1 MNENIKNFYR
11 ICVFGTEKNNEKAAA
26 NRAYRDMCRTI
37 RFEKGVSQ
45 KLKNDCRTR
54 VVKLIETV
62 IKKCNSIDTVEKF
75 DEFHDS
81 LCSCIIDYYDNQT
94 IAEITYGQAQKWVN
108 MTMKY
113 LCVLYEGQCDWLN
126 KIYSFLHIPIDSI
139 ILDKAKKE
147 FPNEFPVNNI
157 PWSQLSREEYIT
169 IQNKLRAV
177 IKDVTLMD
185 WEFKAW
191 NNPKENE

>member
-1 MNENIKNFYR
+1 MSENIKKFYR
-11 ICVFGTEKNNEKAAA
+11 ICVFGTEENNEKAAA

-37 RFEKGVSQ
+37 RFEKGVSPM
-45 KLKNDCRTR
+45 LKNDCRTR
-54 VVKLIETV
+54 VVELIETE
-62 IKKCNSIDTVEKF
+62 IKNCNSIDTLEKY

-81 LCSCIIDYYDNQT
+81 LCLSIINFYDNQT

-147 FPNEFPVNNI
+147 FQNEFSVNNT

-185 WEFKAW
+185 WEFTAW
-191 NNPKENE
+191 NNPENK

>member
-1 MNENIKNFYR
+1 MNENIKKFYR
-11 ICVFGTEKNNEKAAA
+11 ICVFGTEENNEKAAA
-26 NRAYRDMCRTI
+26 YRAYRDMCRTI
-37 RFEKGVSQ
+37 RFEKGVNQ
-45 KLKNDCRTR
+45 TVKNDCRTI
-54 VVKLIETV
+54 VVELIETE
-62 IKKCNSIDTVEKF
+62 IKKCKSIDTLEKY

-81 LCSCIIDYYDNQT
+81 LCLSIIDCYDNQT

-139 ILDKAKKE
+139 ILDKAKKD
-147 FPNEFPVNNI
+147 FRNDFSVNNT
-157 PWSQLSREEYIT
+157 PWSQLSRDEYIT

-177 IKDVTLMD
+177 IKDVALID
-185 WEFKAW
+185 WEFKVW
-191 NNPKENE
+191 NR

>member
-1 MNENIKNFYR
+1 MNENIKKFYR
-11 ICVFGTEKNNEKAAA
+11 ICVFGTEKNNEKATAK
-26 NRAYRDMCRTI
+26 RAYRDMCRTI

-45 KLKNDCRTR
+45 TVKDDCRTR
-54 VVKLIETV
+54 VIELIETE
-62 IKKCNSIDTVEKF
+62 IKTCNSIDTIEKY
-75 DEFHDS
+75 DKFHDS
-81 LCSCIIDYYDNQT
+81 LCLRIIDCYNNQT

-147 FPNEFPVNNI
+147 FPNDFSVNNT

-177 IKDVTLMD
+177 IKDVALID

-191 NNPKENE
+191 NR

>member
-54 VVKLIETV
+54 VVKLIETE
-62 IKKCNSIDTVEKF
+62 IKKCNSIDIVEKY

-81 LCSCIIDYYDNQT
+81 LCSRIIDCYDNQT

-113 LCVLYEGQCDWLN
+113 LCVLYDGQCDWLN

-185 WEFKAW
+185 WEFTAW
-191 NNPKENE
+191 NNPENK

>member
-1 MNENIKNFYR
+1 MNENIKKFYR
-11 ICVFGTEKNNEKAAA
+11 ICVFGTEENNEKAAA

-37 RFEKGVSQ
+37 RFEKGVDQ
-45 KLKNDCRTR
+45 KLKNDCRTK
-54 VVKLIETV
+54 VVKLIETE
-62 IKKCNSIDTVEKF
+62 IQKCNSIDTVEKY
-75 DEFHDS
+75 DEFHDY
-81 LCSCIIDYYDNQT
+81 LCLCIIDCYDNQT

-113 LCVLYEGQCDWLN
+113 LCVLYEGRCDWLN

-147 FPNEFPVNNI
+147 FPNDFSVNNT

-177 IKDVTLMD
+177 IKDVALID

-191 NNPKENE
+191 NR

>member
-1 MNENIKNFYR
+1 MNENIKKFYR
-11 ICVFGTEKNNEKAAA
+11 ICVFGTEENNEKAAA

-45 KLKNDCRTR
+45 MLKNDCRTR
-54 VVKLIETV
+54 VVELIETE
-62 IKKCNSIDTVEKF
+62 IKNCNSIDTLEKY

-81 LCSCIIDYYDNQT
+81 LCLRIIDCYDNQT

-139 ILDKAKKE
+139 ILDKARKE

-157 PWSQLSREEYIT
+157 QWSQLSREEYIT

-177 IKDVTLMD
+177 IKDVALID

-191 NNPKENE
+191 NR

>member
-11 ICVFGTEKNNEKAAA
+11 ICVFGTEKNNGKAAA

-54 VVKLIETV
+54 VVKLIETE
-62 IKKCNSIDTVEKF
+62 IKKCNSIDIVEKY

-81 LCSCIIDYYDNQT
+81 LCSRIIDCYDNQT

-113 LCVLYEGQCDWLN
+113 LCVLYDGQCDWLN

-185 WEFKAW
+185 WEFTAW
-191 NNPKENE
+191 NNPENK

>member
-1 MNENIKNFYR
+1 MNENIKKFYR
-11 ICVFGTEKNNEKAAA
+11 ICVFGTEENNEKAAA

-45 KLKNDCRTR
+45 MLKNDCRTR
-54 VVKLIETV
+54 VVELIETE
-62 IKKCNSIDTVEKF
+62 IKNCNSIDTLEKY

-81 LCSCIIDYYDNQT
+81 LCLRIIDCYDNQT

-139 ILDKAKKE
+139 ILDKARKE

-177 IKDVTLMD
+177 IKDVALID

-191 NNPKENE
+191 NR

>member
-1 MNENIKNFYR
+1 MNENIKKFYR
-11 ICVFGTEKNNEKAAA
+11 ICVFGTEENNEKAAA
-26 NRAYRDMCRTI
+26 KRAYRDMCRTI

-45 KLKNDCRTR
+45 KLKDDCRTR
-54 VVKLIETV
+54 VIELIETK
-62 IKKCNSIDTVEKF
+62 IKKCNSIDTVEKY

-81 LCSCIIDYYDNQT
+81 LCLRIIDCYDNQT

-139 ILDKAKKE
+139 ILYKAKKE
-147 FPNEFPVNNI
+147 FPNEFPVNNT

-169 IQNKLRAV
+169 IQNKFRAV
-177 IKDVTLMD
+177 IKDVALID

-191 NNPKENE
+191 NR

>member
-1 MNENIKNFYR
+1 MNENIKKFYR
-11 ICVFGTEKNNEKAAA
+11 ICVFGTEENNEKAAA

-45 KLKNDCRTR
+45 KQKNDCRAR
-54 VVKLIETV
+54 VVELIETE
-62 IKKCNSIDTVEKF
+62 IKKYNSIDTVEKY

-81 LCSCIIDYYDNQT
+81 LCLRIIDFYDNPT

-147 FPNEFPVNNI
+147 FPNEFQVNNT

-169 IQNKLRAV
+169 IQKKFRAV
-177 IKDVTLMD
+177 IKDVILMD

-191 NNPKENE
+191 NR

>member
-1 MNENIKNFYR
+1 MNENIKKFYR
-11 ICVFGTEKNNEKAAA
+11 ICVFGTEENNEKAAA

-45 KLKNDCRTR
+45 MLKNDCRTR
-54 VVKLIETV
+54 VVELIETE
-62 IKKCNSIDTVEKF
+62 IKNCNSIDTLEKY

-81 LCSCIIDYYDNQT
+81 LCLSIINFYDNQT

-113 LCVLYEGQCDWLN
+113 LCVLYEGQCYWLN

-139 ILDKAKKE
+139 ILDKARKE

-185 WEFKAW
+185 WEFKTW
-191 NNPKENE
+191 NR

>member
-45 KLKNDCRTR
+45 TVKDDCRTR
-54 VVKLIETV
+54 VIELIETE
-62 IKKCNSIDTVEKF
+62 IKECNSIDTIEKY
-75 DEFHDS
+75 DKFHDS
-81 LCSCIIDYYDNQT
+81 LCLRIIDCYDNQT

-147 FPNEFPVNNI
+147 FPNDFSVNNT

-177 IKDVTLMD
+177 IKDVALID

-191 NNPKENE
+191 NR

>member
-1 MNENIKNFYR
+1 MNENIKKFYR
-11 ICVFGTEKNNEKAAA
+11 ICVFGTEENNEKAAA
-26 NRAYRDMCRTI
+26 KRAYRDMCRTI

-45 KLKNDCRTR
+45 KQKNDCRAR
-54 VVKLIETV
+54 VVELIETE
-62 IKKCNSIDTVEKF
+62 IKKYNSIDTVEKY

-81 LCSCIIDYYDNQT
+81 LCLRIIDCYDNQT

-147 FPNEFPVNNI
+147 FQYEFSVNNT

-177 IKDVTLMD
+177 IKDVALID

-191 NNPKENE
+191 NR

>member
-1 MNENIKNFYR
+1 MNENIKKFYR
-11 ICVFGTEKNNEKAAA
+11 ICVFGTEKNNEKATAK
-26 NRAYRDMCRTI
+26 RAYRDMCRTI

-45 KLKNDCRTR
+45 TVKDDCRTR
-54 VVKLIETV
+54 VIELIETE
-62 IKKCNSIDTVEKF
+62 IKECNSIDTIEKY
-75 DEFHDS
+75 DKFHDS
-81 LCSCIIDYYDNQT
+81 LCSRIIDCYDNQT

-139 ILDKAKKE
+139 ILDKARDK
-147 FPNEFPVNNI
+147 FPNDFSVNNT
-157 PWSQLSREEYIT
+157 PWSQLSRDEYIT

-177 IKDVTLMD
+177 IKDVALID
-185 WEFKAW
+185 WEFKVW
-191 NNPKENE
+191 NR

>member
-11 ICVFGTEKNNEKAAA
+11 ICVFGREKNNEKAAA

-45 KLKNDCRTR
+45 KLKNDCRTI
-54 VVKLIETV
+54 VVKLIETE
-62 IKKCNSIDTVEKF
+62 INKCNSIDTVEKY

-81 LCSCIIDYYDNQT
+81 LCSRIIDCYDNQT

-139 ILDKAKKE
+139 ILEKKKKE

-191 NNPKENE
+191 NNPKKK

>member
-11 ICVFGTEKNNEKAAA
+11 ICVFGTEENNEKAAA

-45 KLKNDCRTR
+45 KLKDNCRTR
-54 VVKLIETV
+54 VIELIETK
-62 IKKCNSIDTVEKF
+62 IKKCNSIDTIEKY
-75 DEFHDS
+75 DKFHDS
-81 LCSCIIDYYDNQT
+81 LCLRIIDCYDNQT

-147 FPNEFPVNNI
+147 FPNDFSVNNT
-157 PWSQLSREEYIT
+157 PWCQLSREEYIT

-177 IKDVTLMD
+177 IKDVALID

-191 NNPKENE
+191 NR

>member
-1 MNENIKNFYR
+1 MNENIKKFYR
-11 ICVFGTEKNNEKAAA
+11 ICVFGTEENNEKAAA
-26 NRAYRDMCRTI
+26 KRAYRDMCRTI

-45 KLKNDCRTR
+45 KQKNDCRAR
-54 VVKLIETV
+54 VVELIETE
-62 IKKCNSIDTVEKF
+62 IKKYNSIDTVEKY

-81 LCSCIIDYYDNQT
+81 LCLRIIDCYDNQT

-139 ILDKAKKE
+139 ILDKARKE
-147 FPNEFPVNNI
+147 FPNEFPVNNT
-157 PWSQLSREEYIT
+157 PWSQFSRGEYIT
-169 IQNKLRAV
+169 IQNRLRAV
-177 IKDVTLMD
+177 IKDVALID

-191 NNPKENE
+191 NR

>member
-1 MNENIKNFYR
+1 MNENIKKFYR
-11 ICVFGTEKNNEKAAA
+11 ICVFGTEENNEKATAK
-26 NRAYRDMCRTI
+26 RAYRDMCRTI

-45 KLKNDCRTR
+45 KQKNDCRAR
-54 VVKLIETV
+54 VVKLIETE
-62 IKKCNSIDTVEKF
+62 IKNCNSIDTVEKY
-75 DEFHDS
+75 DKFHDS
-81 LCSCIIDYYDNQT
+81 LCLHIIDCYDNQT

-147 FPNEFPVNNI
+147 FPNEFPVNNT

-191 NNPKENE
+191 NR

>member
-45 KLKNDCRTR
+45 KLKDDCRTR
-54 VVKLIETV
+54 VIELIETK
-62 IKKCNSIDTVEKF
+62 IKKCNSIDTVEKYN
-75 DEFHDS
+75 EFHDS
-81 LCSCIIDYYDNQT
+81 LCLRMIDCYDNQT
-94 IAEITYGQAQKWVN
+94 IAQITYGQAQKWVN

-147 FPNEFPVNNI
+147 FPNEFPVNNT

-169 IQNKLRAV
+169 IQNKFRAV
-177 IKDVTLMD
+177 IKDVALID
-185 WEFKAW
+185 WEFKVW
-191 NNPKENE
+191 NR

>member
-1 MNENIKNFYR
+1 MNENIKKFYR
-11 ICVFGTEKNNEKAAA
+11 ICVFGTEENNEKAAA

-45 KLKNDCRTR
+45 KLKDNCRTS
-54 VVKLIETV
+54 VIELIETE
-62 IKKCNSIDTVEKF
+62 IKKRKSFDTVEKYN
-75 DEFHDS
+75 EFHDS
-81 LCSCIIDYYDNQT
+81 LCLRIIDCYDNQT

-147 FPNEFPVNNI
+147 FPNEFPVNNT
-157 PWSQLSREEYIT
+157 PWSQLSIEEYIT
-169 IQNKLRAV
+169 IQNKFRAV
-177 IKDVTLMD
+177 IKDVALID
-185 WEFKAW
+185 WEFKVW
-191 NNPKENE
+191 NR

>member
-1 MNENIKNFYR
+1 MNENIKKFYR
-11 ICVFGTEKNNEKAAA
+11 ICVFGTEENNEKAAA
-26 NRAYRDMCRTI
+26 KRAYRDMCRTI

-45 KLKNDCRTR
+45 KLKDDCRAS
-54 VVKLIETV
+54 VVKLIETE
-62 IKKCNSIDTVEKF
+62 IKNCNSIDTIEKY
-75 DEFHDS
+75 EKFHDS
-81 LCSCIIDYYDNQT
+81 LCLRIIDCYDNKT
-94 IAEITYGQAQKWVN
+94 IAQITYGQAQKWVN

-139 ILDKAKKE
+139 ILDKARKE
-147 FPNEFPVNNI
+147 FPNEFPVNNT

-169 IQNKLRAV
+169 IQNKFRAV
-177 IKDVTLMD
+177 IKDVALID

-191 NNPKENE
+191 NR

>member
-1 MNENIKNFYR
+1 MNENIKKFYR
-11 ICVFGTEKNNEKAAA
+11 ICVFGTEENNEKAAA

-45 KLKNDCRTR
+45 MLKNDCRTR
-54 VVKLIETV
+54 VVELIETE
-62 IKKCNSIDTVEKF
+62 IKNCNSIDTLEKY

-81 LCSCIIDYYDNQT
+81 LCLSIINFYDNQT

-147 FPNEFPVNNI
+147 FQYEFSVNNT

-177 IKDVTLMD
+177 IKDVALID

-191 NNPKENE
+191 NR

>member
-1 MNENIKNFYR
+1 MNENIKKFYR
-11 ICVFGTEKNNEKAAA
+11 ICVFGTEENNEKAAA
-26 NRAYRDMCRTI
+26 KRAYRDMCRTI

-45 KLKNDCRTR
+45 KQKNDCRAR
-54 VVKLIETV
+54 VVELIETE
-62 IKKCNSIDTVEKF
+62 IKKYNSIDTVEKY

-81 LCSCIIDYYDNQT
+81 LCSRIIGCYDNQT

-139 ILDKAKKE
+139 ILDKARKE
-147 FPNEFPVNNI
+147 FPNEFPVNNT

-177 IKDVTLMD
+177 IKDVALID

-191 NNPKENE
+191 NR

>member
-1 MNENIKNFYR
+1 MNENIKKFYR
-11 ICVFGTEKNNEKAAA
+11 ICVFGTEENNEKAAA

-37 RFEKGVSQ
+37 RFEKGVDQ
-45 KLKNDCRTR
+45 KLKNDCRTK
-54 VVKLIETV
+54 VVKLIETE
-62 IKKCNSIDTVEKF
+62 IKKCNSIDTVEKY
-75 DEFHDS
+75 DEFHDY
-81 LCSCIIDYYDNQT
+81 LCLRIIDCYDNPT
-94 IAEITYGQAQKWVN
+94 IAQITYGQAQKWVN

-139 ILDKAKKE
+139 ILDKAREK
-147 FPNEFPVNNI
+147 FPNDFSVNNT
-157 PWSQLSREEYIT
+157 PWSQFSREEYIT
-169 IQNKLRAV
+169 IQKKLRAV

-191 NNPKENE
+191 NR

>member
-1 MNENIKNFYR
+1 MKENIKKFYR
-11 ICVFGTEKNNEKAAA
+11 ICVFGTEENNEKAAA

-45 KLKNDCRTR
+45 KLKDDCRTK
-54 VVKLIETV
+54 VIELIETKV
-62 IKKCNSIDTVEKF
+62 KKCKSIDTVEKY

-81 LCSCIIDYYDNQT
+81 LCLRIIDCYDNQT

-139 ILDKAKKE
+139 ILDKARKE

-185 WEFKAW
+185 WEFKTW
-191 NNPKENE
+191 NR

>member
-1 MNENIKNFYR
+1 MNENIKKFYR
-11 ICVFGTEKNNEKAAA
+11 ICVFGTEENNEKAAA

-45 KLKNDCRTR
+45 MLKNDCRTR
-54 VVKLIETV
+54 VVELIETE
-62 IKKCNSIDTVEKF
+62 IKNCNSIDTLEKY

-81 LCSCIIDYYDNQT
+81 LCLRIIDFYDNPT

-113 LCVLYEGQCDWLN
+113 LCVLYEGQCYWLN

-139 ILDKAKKE
+139 ILDKAIKE
-147 FPNEFPVNNI
+147 FPNEFQVNNT
-157 PWSQLSREEYIT
+157 PWSQFSREEYIT
-169 IQNKLRAV
+169 IQKKFRAV
-177 IKDVTLMD
+177 IKDVILMD

-191 NNPKENE
+191 NR

>member
-1 MNENIKNFYR
+1 M
-11 ICVFGTEKNNEKAAA
+11 
-26 NRAYRDMCRTI
+26 
-37 RFEKGVSQ
+37 
-45 KLKNDCRTR
+45 
-54 VVKLIETV
+54 
-62 IKKCNSIDTVEKF
+62 
-75 DEFHDS
+75 
-81 LCSCIIDYYDNQT
+81 IIDCYDNQT

-147 FPNEFPVNNI
+147 FQNEFSVNNT

-185 WEFKAW
+185 WEFTAW
-191 NNPKENE
+191 NNPENK

>member
-1 MNENIKNFYR
+1 MNENIKKFYR

-45 KLKNDCRTR
+45 TVKDDCRTR
-54 VVKLIETV
+54 VIELIETK
-62 IKKCNSIDTVEKF
+62 IKKCNSIDTIEKY
-75 DEFHDS
+75 DKFHDS
-81 LCSCIIDYYDNQT
+81 LCLRIIDCYDNQT

-157 PWSQLSREEYIT
+157 PWSQLSNREYLT
-169 IQNKLRAV
+169 IQNKFRAV
-177 IKDVTLMD
+177 IKDVALID

-191 NNPKENE
+191 NR

>member
-11 ICVFGTEKNNEKAAA
+11 ICVFGTEENNEKAAA

-37 RFEKGVSQ
+37 RFKKGVNQ
-45 KLKNDCRTR
+45 MVKDDCRTR
-54 VVKLIETV
+54 VIELIETE
-62 IKKCNSIDTVEKF
+62 IKKCKSIDTVEKY
-75 DEFHDS
+75 DKFHDS
-81 LCSCIIDYYDNQT
+81 LCLRIIDCYDNQT

-147 FPNEFPVNNI
+147 FPNEFPVNNT

-177 IKDVTLMD
+177 IKDVALID
-185 WEFKAW
+185 WEFKVW
-191 NNPKENE
+191 NR

>member
-37 RFEKGVSQ
+37 RFEKGVNQ
-45 KLKNDCRTR
+45 MVKNDCRTI
-54 VVKLIETV
+54 VVELIETE
-62 IKKCNSIDTVEKF
+62 IKKRKSIDTVEKY

-81 LCSCIIDYYDNQT
+81 LCLRIIDCYDNQT

-139 ILDKAKKE
+139 ILDKARDK
-147 FPNEFPVNNI
+147 FPNDFSVNNT
-157 PWSQLSREEYIT
+157 PWSQLSRDEYIT

-177 IKDVTLMD
+177 IKDVALID
-185 WEFKAW
+185 WEFKVW
-191 NNPKENE
+191 NR

>member
-1 MNENIKNFYR
+1 MNENIKKFYR
-11 ICVFGTEKNNEKAAA
+11 ICVFGTEKNNEKATSK
-26 NRAYRDMCRTI
+26 RAYRDMCRTI

-45 KLKNDCRTR
+45 TVKDDCRTR
-54 VVKLIETV
+54 VIELIETE
-62 IKKCNSIDTVEKF
+62 IKECNSIDTIEKY
-75 DEFHDS
+75 DKFHDS
-81 LCSCIIDYYDNQT
+81 LCLRIIDCYDNQT

-147 FPNEFPVNNI
+147 FPNDFSVNNT

-177 IKDVTLMD
+177 IKDVALID

-191 NNPKENE
+191 NR

>member
-45 KLKNDCRTR
+45 KLKDDCRTK
-54 VVKLIETV
+54 VIELIETKV
-62 IKKCNSIDTVEKF
+62 KKCKSIDTVEKY

-81 LCSCIIDYYDNQT
+81 LCLRIIDCYDNQT

-139 ILDKAKKE
+139 ILDKARKE

-185 WEFKAW
+185 WEFKTW
-191 NNPKENE
+191 NR

>member
-1 MNENIKNFYR
+1 MNENIKKFYR
-11 ICVFGTEKNNEKAAA
+11 ICVFGTEENNEKAAA
-26 NRAYRDMCRTI
+26 KRAYRDMCRTI

-45 KLKNDCRTR
+45 KLKDDSRTR
-54 VVKLIETV
+54 VIELIETK
-62 IKKCNSIDTVEKF
+62 IKKCNSIDTVEKYN
-75 DEFHDS
+75 EFHDS
-81 LCSCIIDYYDNQT
+81 LCLRMIDCYDNQT
-94 IAEITYGQAQKWVN
+94 IAQITYGQAQKWVN

-147 FPNEFPVNNI
+147 FPNEFPVNNT

-169 IQNKLRAV
+169 IQNKFRAV
-177 IKDVTLMD
+177 IKDVALID
-185 WEFKAW
+185 WEFKVW
-191 NNPKENE
+191 NR

>member
-1 MNENIKNFYR
+1 MNENIKKFYR
-11 ICVFGTEKNNEKAAA
+11 ICVFGTEENNEKAAA

-45 KLKNDCRTR
+45 MRKNDCRTR
-54 VVKLIETV
+54 VVELIETE
-62 IKKCNSIDTVEKF
+62 IKNCNSIDTLEKY

-81 LCSCIIDYYDNQT
+81 LCLRIIDCYDNQT

-147 FPNEFPVNNI
+147 FQNEFSVNNT

-177 IKDVTLMD
+177 IKDVALID

-191 NNPKENE
+191 NR

>member
-45 KLKNDCRTR
+45 TVKDDCRTR
-54 VVKLIETV
+54 VIELIETK
-62 IKKCNSIDTVEKF
+62 IKKCNSIDTIEKY
-75 DEFHDS
+75 DKFHDS
-81 LCSCIIDYYDNQT
+81 LCLRIIDCYDNQT

-157 PWSQLSREEYIT
+157 PWSQLSNREYLT
-169 IQNKLRAV
+169 IQNKFRAV
-177 IKDVTLMD
+177 IKDVALID

-191 NNPKENE
+191 NR